1 MTEQKKLKS
10 MVRERA
16 ARTGE
21 SYTTARRQVVA
32 KGRPSSTMPNGVVPD
47 YPGFGG
53 GQHHASAMLAHL
65 LAQAGVRAPHTGEP
79 YSEAM
84 LAGLAGG
91 IGFMYAVFEYKGWQP
106 ILTIVAQHHPQPWLP
121 TALDNLGLPYT
132 EQHTTKASIAAARL
146 RSTLDAGRAAYCV
159 VDRTQLPWHTDRA
172 AMPTDPYGH
181 GGRGP

>member
-21 SYTTARRQVVA
+21 SYTTARRRVVA
-32 KGRPSSTMPNGVVPD
+32 KGGPFSEMPNGVVPG

-53 GQHHASAMLAHL
+53 GQHHASTMLAHL

-79 YSEAM
+79 FSEAM

-91 IGFMYAVFEYKGWQP
+91 IGFMYAVFEYKGWHP
-106 ILTIVAQHHPQPWLP
+106 ILTIVAQHPAAVAAHRIGQPGLAVHR
-121 TALDNLGLPYT
+121 TAHDQG
-132 EQHTTKASIAAARL
+132 EHR
-146 RSTLDAGRAAYCV
+146 GRATP
-159 VDRTQLPWHTDRA
+159 VDPRRRA
-172 AMPTDPYGH
+172 
-181 GGRGP
+181 RRLLCR